1 MINLEKMVYL
11 ICAHAGAMPQRRTNM
26 RILSIGNSFSQDAQR
41 YLNAISVSDG
51 NEIFT
56 ENLMFGGCS
65 LAKHCQHIENDAKEY
80 WEEINGKATGRRISI
95 KDALLEG
102 GWDIITLQQV
112 SHESVNYD
120 TYQPYL
126 GELYAYVK
134 ELAPDAKIYIHQTWF
149 YENGSEK
156 LANLGI
162 ETSDVMLEK
171 IKTAYALAYDAI
183 SADGMIRSGE
193 MFALMKKRGIKKIH
207 RDMFHASLGLSRYA
221 LGLLWYA
228 TLTGRSVINNTLATF
243 DEAVS
248 DDELKI
254 ARECAEEIA
263 RLL

>member
-1 MINLEKMVYL
+1 
-11 ICAHAGAMPQRRTNM
+11 M
-26 RILSIGNSFSQDAQR
+26 RILSIGNSFSQDSQR
-41 YLNAISVSDG
+41 YLHAISVSEG

-65 LAKHCQHIENDAKEY
+65 LAKHCLHIADDSKEY
-80 WEEINGKATGRRISI
+80 WEEINGKATGRRISVM
-95 KDALLEG
+95 DALLNGE
-102 GWDIITLQQV
+102 WDIITLQQV
-112 SHESVNYD
+112 SHASVNYD

-126 GELYAYVK
+126 NELYAYVK
-134 ELAPDAKIYIHQTWF
+134 GLAPNAKIYIHQTWF
-149 YENGSEK
+149 YEDGSEK

-162 ETSDVMLEK
+162 KSSDEMLEK
-171 IKTAYALAYDAI
+171 IKTACALAYDAI

-207 RDMFHASLGLSRYA
+207 RDTFHASLGLSRYA

-228 TLTGRSVINNTLATF
+228 TLTGRSVINNTFSEL

-248 DDELKI
+248 EDELKI

>member
-1 MINLEKMVYL
+1 MK
-11 ICAHAGAMPQRRTNM
+11 
-26 RILSIGNSFSQDAQR
+26 ILSIGNSFSQDSQR
-41 YLNAISVSDG
+41 YLNAISRADG

-56 ENLMFGGCS
+56 KNLMCGGCS
-65 LAKHCQHIENDAKEY
+65 LARHCLHIADDAAEY
-80 WEEINGKATGRRISI
+80 WEEINGKVTGKRITVRE
-95 KDALLEG
+95 ALLEG

-112 SHESVNYD
+112 SHASVNYD

-126 GELYAYVK
+126 NELHAYVK

-149 YENGSEK
+149 YEDGSEK

-162 ETSDVMLEK
+162 KSSEDMLEK
-171 IKTAYALAYDAI
+171 IKAAYALAYDAI

-193 MFALMKKRGIKKIH
+193 MLALMKSRGLTRLH
-207 RDMFHASLGLSRYA
+207 RDTFHASLGLSRYA

-228 TLTGRSVINNTLATF
+228 TLTGRSVIGNTFSEL

-248 DDELKI
+248 DGELKT

-263 RLL
+263 RLS